1 MLTGSYRRCV
11 RPEAA
16 GTYLGDSSLALGGGS
31 DREHLSG
38 EVISSLGPEG
48 SEVRIQPTCES
59 WFQEMRWPNQEPV
72 SGLWNLRV
80 RQLVTKTEVTKKK
93 KKKDWSDRCMKER
106 GQESWA
112 TLIATPSLS
121 YEKHEWGAQEQR
133 EEVEQRLKE
142 AGQPWRRPGASRGAY
157 LVATWFWFLRS
168 LVLFCFFF
176 FFLN

>member
-93 KKKDWSDRCMKER
+93 TEVTDAWRKEDRR
-106 GQESWA
+106 
-112 TLIATPSLS
+112 
-121 YEKHEWGAQEQR
+121 
-133 EEVEQRLKE
+133 
-142 AGQPWRRPGASRGAY
+142 AGQPWWPHPASVMRNMNEEPRSRGRRWSKDWKKQGSHEEG
-157 LVATWFWFLRS
+157 LGPREEPTL
-168 LVLFCFFF
+168 
-176 FFLN
+176 